1 MARWLLAAGV
11 TTLVLFLSRD
21 GTSAV
26 ATAVAST
33 AHAEAPMPGA
43 VVLSLDDL
51 EPSPLVPAGPA
62 TIDRDAPRGST
73 AAQPWDDSW
82 VYAEPLSEPPALL
95 PATAQGVLAAV
106 QAQRERVARCIAPLR
121 ATRPHAVT
129 LQTLRVRIA
138 QQDRG
143 GARIEELHAPREQ
156 DDLHFT
162 GCLAHALGRAHFEPP
177 SGGFTWVELLVEL
190 EAS

>member
-11 TTLVLFLSRD
+11 VALVVVLFRD
-21 GTSAV
+21 PTG
-26 ATAVAST
+26 
-33 AHAEAPMPGA
+33 EAAPAPTLARQAAGPWPGA
-43 VVLSLDDL
+43 VVLPIDDL
-51 EPSPLVPAGPA
+51 EPSPLVPSGPA
-62 TIDRDAPRGST
+62 ATGAVEAAGSS
-73 AAQPWDDSW
+73 AASHWDDAW
-82 VYAEPLSEPPALL
+82 VYAEPHAEPATLL

-106 QAQRERVARCIAPLR
+106 QAQRERIAGCLTPLR

-129 LQTLRVRIA
+129 LQSLRVRIA

-143 GARIEELHAPREQ
+143 GARIEELHAPGVQ